1 MWKNTAKRFARD
13 KKPHRMIIDPH
24 GAVAID
30 PKAFLNSETV
40 QNQIAAAR
48 ALREASGVKTVGGRA
63 VNLLGGMVLDIAIDL
78 VANAKQIC
86 TGEVDWQKPKER
98 WTAALK
104 FALLLGVIACFLF
117 ALNPWVQGV
126 MIVAIIFNKITL
138 LLLDKFK

>member
-1 MWKNTAKRFARD
+1 MRNKATKRSSRD
-13 KKPHRMIIDPH
+13 KKSHRLIIDSS

-30 PKAFLNSETV
+30 PKTFLNSETV
-40 QNQIAAAR
+40 QSQIAAAR
-48 ALREASGVKTVGGRA
+48 ALREASGVTTAGGRA

-98 WTAALK
+98 WAAALK

-126 MIVAIIFNKITL
+126 TIVAIVFNKVTL
-138 LLLDKFK
+138 LLLDRFK